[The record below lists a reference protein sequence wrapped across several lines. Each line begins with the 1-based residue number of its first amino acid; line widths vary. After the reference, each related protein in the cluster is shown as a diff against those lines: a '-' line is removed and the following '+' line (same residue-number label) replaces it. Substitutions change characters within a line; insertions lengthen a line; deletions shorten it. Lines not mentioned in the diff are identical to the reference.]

1 VVAILHWPVAIL
13 LALGTPFLPANM
25 RLAGMATED
34 ASRKQ
39 LEEVRQLSYQ
49 LLDRFRGMR
58 TLVTLGAVERE
69 RRVVQ
74 QACDSLNRATTAVLR
89 RAFIV
94 AGVLD
99 AVITCSIAVC
109 ATYVGLVLLG
119 YLHLPWM
126 PGLGFGVC
134 SLSEPRVSLPDTAL
148 IVLLAAGVL
157 ELIAILP
164 LATQSAR
171 DAIDAAG
178 RIAVLAPPAPVSAAG
193 DVSVVSASGGLSV
206 QVSGL
211 PLAPGPASG
220 IGRLDLEFGAGEL
233 LVVSGRSGS
242 GKTTLLR
249 ALAGELAP
257 TTGPPRS
264 SLPSTTVTSMRWC
277 RTSRRVCRSTGWG
290 RWPDQ

>member
-119 YLHLPWM
+119 SLHLPWM

-148 IVLLAAGVL
+148 IVLLAAGCWL
-157 ELIAILP
+157 
-164 LATQSAR
+164 LAYSN
-171 DAIDAAG
+171 
-178 RIAVLAPPAPVSAAG
+178 
-193 DVSVVSASGGLSV
+193 
-206 QVSGL
+206 
-211 PLAPGPASG
+211 
-220 IGRLDLEFGAGEL
+220 
-233 LVVSGRSGS
+233 
-242 GKTTLLR
+242 
-249 ALAGELAP
+249 
-257 TTGPPRS
+257 S
-264 SLPSTTVTSMRWC
+264 SLFCRWPP
-277 RTSRRVCRSTGWG
+277 SRREM
-290 RWPDQ
+290 